1 MHIEQLALAVIHDP
15 TTQGARAKALA
26 LFLMTTR
33 NAAVLS
39 LMQSVYAEL
48 DKPIY
53 EGVTFTDDQG
63 EPAECWAAADMVL
76 QSEIDRALVAD

>member
-1 MHIEQLALAVIHDP
+1 
-15 TTQGARAKALA
+15 
-26 LFLMTTR
+26 
-33 NAAVLS
+33 
-39 LMQSVYAEL
+39 MQSVYAEL